1 MEELYPGLYSHRLPS
16 GLYILVEPMERVR
29 SVALGVWVRAGSRD
43 DPPGKGGLAHLLEH
57 MAFKGTMRR
66 SALEIAQ
73 AIDALGGN
81 LNGATGKESTFF
93 YTTVLEEGLEA
104 ALEVL
109 GEILTQPR
117 LAPEDLERERTVI
130 LEEIREAEDNPQDVA
145 LRLLFEQLWTDGHPL
160 GRPVLGTLEAVSRL
174 SVEDVR
180 GFFKQHYRPARMIL
194 AASGKLDCEELIGR
208 VERVW
213 PTGTDGEPP
222 RRVAPVPKAGLAVGE
237 RQIQQVHLALGFPTV
252 RAGAEE
258 RYGLEVLSAILGGGV
273 SSRLFQRVREERGLV
288 YTVASSTAYYTD
300 AGALMVYAATEERR
314 LPEVLEIIWRE
325 IEDLS
330 RTPPTEEEVARAV
343 ARLRGSFLLGLED
356 PSGRMFRLGT
366 NAALGREITPIAEVE
381 RRLLSVTPDE
391 VRDLAARFLKPEL
404 AALALV
410 GPSAARLE
418 RLGRPHV
425 EVT

>member
-16 GLYILVEPMERVR
+16 GLYMLVEPMERVR

-314 LPEVLEIIWRE
+314 LTEVLEIIWRE

>member
-252 RAGAEE
+252 KAGAEE

>member
-16 GLYILVEPMERVR
+16 GLYMLVEPMERVR

-117 LAPEDLERERTVI
+117 LAPEDLERERAVI

-145 LRLLFEQLWTDGHPL
+145 LRLLFEQLWADGHPL

>member
-145 LRLLFEQLWTDGHPL
+145 LRLLFEQLWADGHPL

-252 RAGAEE
+252 KAGAEE